1 MVDGTEHIAVWIT
14 VSERRAVWE
23 VAEVS
28 KTVLSGTACN
38 LLYMMN
44 GMKVRP
50 LVIGCVPV

>member
-28 KTVLSGTACN
+28 KTVLSGTACS